1 MTDNIKHSVIRWK
14 EGREFQAS
22 TESGHC
28 LVMDAP
34 EQYGGKNNGPSPM
47 EVLLASVGGCT
58 GMDVVEILRK
68 KQQAVSGVE
77 IRVEA
82 TRAETYPKIYTD
94 IELIYLIRGKNIS
107 AAAVEEAIHLSET
120 KYCSVS
126 IMLGRAARVRTR
138 YEIVSE

>member
-1 MTDNIKHSVIRWK
+1 
-14 EGREFQAS
+14 
-22 TESGHC
+22 
-28 LVMDAP
+28 MDAP